1 MEKNKW
7 IERILLIMKHYKLN
21 QRQFAL
27 KTEISPQSFN
37 SMIVRN
43 HEPKLST
50 IADILQ
56 AFPEVSIEWLVLG
69 DGDMIKHSNED
80 ENWKVTQFI
89 PVQNN
94 ELVDALKDHIA
105 SLKAENEHLRK
116 DIEEYKRE
124 KSGQAVATSGY
135 GFVAAEDNP
144 LTKTEMKSDIKQ

>member
-69 DGDMIKHSNED
+69 DGDMIKPPKED

-89 PVQNN
+89 PVPNKEVEQL
-94 ELVDALKDHIA
+94 EDHIA
-105 SLKAENEHLRK
+105 TLKELNAML
-116 DIEEYKRE
+116 RE
-124 KSGQAVATSGY
+124 KIKVLEAEKKAAPAVPY
-135 GFVAAEDNP
+135 PYAADKN
-144 LTKTEMKSDIKQ
+144 